1 MIKRQDATKKANQ
14 IIEYQ
19 AKDFYHKSKQIKNI
33 PTIKLLRDQFENIA
47 LIEAKKARN
56 SIKIGSPSEEV
67 IDKLISNLTKK
78 FLHGPTTAI
87 RDNGQDTEIDLLI
100 KKIYNIKEEKK

>member
-1 MIKRQDATKKANQ
+1 
-14 IIEYQ
+14 
-19 AKDFYHKSKQIKNI
+19 
-33 PTIKLLRDQFENIA
+33 
-47 LIEAKKARN
+47 
-56 SIKIGSPSEEV
+56 
-67 IDKLISNLTKK
+67 LISNLTKK